1 LFYYFSEN
9 SLDHNEVEYAKRL
22 HDNDDP
28 DEEKEVVM
36 EMYGE
41 DGEIP
46 NVMDD
51 EMMLLKQALQQHQQT
66 SNGEFN
72 GGDLDVVGGK
82 VNESYQIVEATDV

>member
-1 LFYYFSEN
+1 M
-9 SLDHNEVEYAKRL
+9 DHNEVEYAKRF

-28 DEEKEVVM
+28 DEEKEVIL

-41 DGEIP
+41 DGGIP

-51 EMMLLKQALQQHQQT
+51 EMTLLQQALQQHQNN

-72 GGDLDVVGGK
+72 TEALNVVEGK